1 MSGGATQSPLK
12 LGRAGAART
21 ARSDTGF
28 FWNEAGVGGR
38 EKEIERRAALGQRRQ
53 SGGDNSHDR
62 VADLGDEMRE
72 FALPQHFAQTA
83 ARSCWN
89 SRVPRQASDAADER
103 KGGGARPRAPRRT
116 PPPVGRRRRGPQP
129 CLPFGRLPPRPP
141 AADWRGPETPR
152 RTGWADADRDRSCVR
167 WRLSSRP

>member
-28 FWNEAGVGGR
+28 FWNEASVGWR

-53 SGGDNSHDR
+53 SGRDDSHDR
-62 VADLGDEMRE
+62 VTDFGHEMRE

-83 ARSCWN
+83 A
-89 SRVPRQASDAADER
+89 D
-103 KGGGARPRAPRRT
+103 
-116 PPPVGRRRRGPQP
+116 PVGIAVFRGKRQM
-129 CLPFGRLPPRPP
+129 L
-141 AADWRGPETPR
+141 
-152 RTGWADADRDRSCVR
+152 RTNAEEATRA
-167 WRLSSRP
+167 

>member
-28 FWNEAGVGGR
+28 VWNEAGVGGR

-62 VADLGDEMRE
+62 IANLGDEMRE

-83 ARSCWN
+83 AVFVGIAVLRGK
-89 SRVPRQASDAADER
+89 RQMLRTNAKQPARARGRPVARHDQPVVAGADRNHAFLSDVSLHDHRQQIGAAQKLRGEPIGRAPIEIARASD
-103 KGGGARPRAPRRT
+103 GA
-116 PPPVGRRRRGPQP
+116 
-129 CLPFGRLPPRPP
+129 
-141 AADWRGPETPR
+141 
-152 RTGWADADRDRSCVR
+152 
-167 WRLSSRP
+167 

>member
-38 EKEIERRAALGQRRQ
+38 EKEIERRAPLGQRRQ
-53 SGGDNSHDR
+53 SGGDNAHDR
-62 VADLGDEMRE
+62 VAHLGDEMRE

-83 ARSCWN
+83 ADFVGIAIFRSQ
-89 SRVPRQASDAADER
+89 RQMLRANAKEA
-103 KGGGARPRAPRRT
+103 PRAR
-116 PPPVGRRRRGPQP
+116 
-129 CLPFGRLPPRPP
+129 GRLI
-141 AADWRGPETPR
+141 A
-152 RTGWADADRDRSCVR
+152 
-167 WRLSSRP
+167 